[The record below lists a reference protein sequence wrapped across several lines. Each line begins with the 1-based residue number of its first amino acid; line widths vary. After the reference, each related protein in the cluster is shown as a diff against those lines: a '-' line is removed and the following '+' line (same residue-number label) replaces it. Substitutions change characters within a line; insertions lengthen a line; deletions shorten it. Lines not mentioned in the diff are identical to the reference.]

1 MTKRLERE
9 AAPCEGI
16 GDDVGGAGVGHA
28 GVGRGH
34 EGHDDGLDWLEGV
47 GQSVAE
53 VVNHGEKAALLLVS
67 HSIVCIG
74 GAVSGDAIGAALL
87 TVGSVVVEV
96 FGGGECGGGADGI
109 KRERRLLLLL
119 WLWLLL

>member
-34 EGHDDGLDWLEGV
+34 EGHDDGLNRLEGV

-53 VVNHGEKAALLLVS
+53 VMNHGEKTALLLGP

-87 TVGSVVVEV
+87 AVGSVVVEV

-109 KRERRLLLLL
+109 KRKGL
-119 WLWLLL
+119 LWLLLL